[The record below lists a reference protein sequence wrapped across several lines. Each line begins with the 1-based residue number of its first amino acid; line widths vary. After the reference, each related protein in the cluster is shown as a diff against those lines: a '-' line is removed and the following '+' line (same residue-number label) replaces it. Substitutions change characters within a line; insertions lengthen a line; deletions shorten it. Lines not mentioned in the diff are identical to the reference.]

1 VDIELAKTIM
11 WLALAVLFAAGGIG
25 LGYALWRTG
34 RMLRRLERDLTRT
47 VDEVVPV
54 IAKTSV
60 SMDTV
65 NTQLEKVDVM
75 LDCAVDLT
83 VSLDTAVR
91 AVSMAVVEPVKKVS
105 GAVAGVGEAVVS
117 FRDRLS
123 DDTGLERDPVSEA
136 RSSSREQRTTPNGES
151 DS

>member
-1 VDIELAKTIM
+1 MDIEFAKTLM
-11 WLALAVLFAAGGIG
+11 WLGLAVLFGIG
-25 LGYALWRTG
+25 GLALAYALWRVG
-34 RMLRRLERDLTRT
+34 RMLRGLERDVTRT

-54 IAKTSV
+54 IAKSGI

-75 LDCAVDLT
+75 LDSAVDMT
-83 VSLDTAVR
+83 ESLDTAVR

-117 FRDRLS
+117 FRDRMADDESSFDASETAATS
-123 DDTGLERDPVSEA
+123 DDRSGWASE
-136 RSSSREQRTTPNGES
+136 
-151 DS
+151 